1 MERDTPLPDLGRRQN
16 IAIRPKPGAKG
27 GCIFIR
33 QTSNPHLV
41 SDRSIV
47 IAYGAMLNFEPML
60 HRRDD
65 AEPDSRRSIVR
76 RHPDG
81 AGVMPQPARDGL
93 GERHA
98 TVPPYDAVH
107 FGMAQLGSFDLSA
120 RRCEYELI
128 DLLHTAVRDR
138 QSRPANLKIDASR

>member
-1 MERDTPLPDLGRRQN
+1 MI
-16 IAIRPKPGAKG
+16 IADGA
-27 GCIFIR
+27 
-33 QTSNPHLV
+33 V
-41 SDRSIV
+41 
-47 IAYGAMLNFEPML
+47 LNFEPML

-81 AGVMPQPARDGL
+81 AGVMPQPAHDGL

-107 FGMAQLGSFDLSA
+107 VGIVQLGSFNLCA

-128 DLLHTAVRDR
+128 DLLHTAVHDR
-138 QSRPANLKIDASR
+138 QSRPTNLKIDA